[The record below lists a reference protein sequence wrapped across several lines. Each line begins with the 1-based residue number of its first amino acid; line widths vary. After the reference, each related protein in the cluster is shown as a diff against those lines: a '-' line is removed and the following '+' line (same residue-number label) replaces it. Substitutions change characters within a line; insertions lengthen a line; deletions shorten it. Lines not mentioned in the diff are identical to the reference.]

1 MHGRDTK
8 GLIFDIQGHSIHDGP
23 GTRTLVFFSGCP
35 LHCSWCSNPE
45 GLMLRQRLMYKSRF
59 CKNCP
64 GRCITACPVGAA
76 RPSADGGPAVV
87 FDRRQCDCCE
97 TMDCIEVCYTGALQ
111 PSGKWYTVDEL
122 MRVFSRDRCYWG
134 PQGGITLTGG
144 EPLMQKEFVLDLLE
158 RCHTAYIA
166 ACVETSAYVPR
177 TVLRAALPYIDWLFI
192 DIKHM
197 DSARHLEGTGV
208 SNQLILDNIRWI
220 ATADWPGRM
229 VLRMPVVPG
238 FNDSSRLSPGCCAA
252 WAHWPSATRGY
263 RLHRRH
269 RHWSACSSRQGRIAA
284 GQRSKC
290 YEGLLGPAGQD
301 RRSTEGWLV
310 HDRRYGDD
318 GR

>member
-238 FNDSSRLSPGCCAA
+238 FNDSVDNAEATAAFVTEIGQSEINLLPFHRLGASKYEQLGMTYAYAEQPALAQATLEPLAA
-252 WAHWPSATRGY
+252 VY
-263 RLHRRH
+263 R
-269 RHWSACSSRQGRIAA
+269 
-284 GQRSKC
+284 QRAINC
-290 YEGLLGPAGQD
+290 HLGADTPF
-301 RRSTEGWLV
+301 
-310 HDRRYGDD
+310 
-318 GR
+318 

>member
-1 MHGRDTK
+1 MHGRGTK

-158 RCHTAYIA
+158 RCHTVYIA

-238 FNDSSRLSPGCCAA
+238 FNDSVDNAEATAAFVTEIGQSEINLLPFHRLGASKYEQLGMTYAYEEQPALAQATLEPLAA
-252 WAHWPSATRGY
+252 VY
-263 RLHRRH
+263 R
-269 RHWSACSSRQGRIAA
+269 
-284 GQRSKC
+284 QRAINC
-290 YEGLLGPAGQD
+290 HLGADTPF
-301 RRSTEGWLV
+301 
-310 HDRRYGDD
+310 
-318 GR
+318 

>member
-238 FNDSSRLSPGCCAA
+238 FNDSLDNAEATAAFVTEIGQSEINLLPFHRLGASKYEQLGMTYAYAEQPALAQATLEPLAA
-252 WAHWPSATRGY
+252 VY
-263 RLHRRH
+263 R
-269 RHWSACSSRQGRIAA
+269 
-284 GQRSKC
+284 QRAINC
-290 YEGLLGPAGQD
+290 HLGADTPF
-301 RRSTEGWLV
+301 
-310 HDRRYGDD
+310 
-318 GR
+318 

>member
-1 MHGRDTK
+1 MHEGDAK
-8 GLIFDIQGHSIHDGP
+8 GLIFDVQGHSIHDGL

-35 LHCSWCSNPE
+35 LHCTWCSNPE

-64 GRCITACPVGAA
+64 GRCIPACTVRAA
-76 RPSADGGPAVV
+76 GPSADGSGPAV

-111 PSGKWYTVDEL
+111 QSGKRYTVDEL

-144 EPLMQKEFVLDLLE
+144 EPLMQEEFVLDLLE
-158 RCHTAYIA
+158 RCHDAYIVV
-166 ACVETSAYVPR
+166 CVETSAYVPR
-177 TVLRAALPYIDWLFI
+177 TVLQAALPYIDWLLI

-208 SNQLILDNIRWI
+208 SNELILDNIRWI
-220 ATADWPGRM
+220 ASADWPGRM

-238 FNDSSRLSPGCCAA
+238 FNDSADNAQATAAFLCEIGQSEINLLPFHRLGASKYEQLGMTYAYAEQPAVAQGALEPLAA
-252 WAHWPSATRGY
+252 IY
-263 RLHRRH
+263 R
-269 RHWSACSSRQGRIAA
+269 
-284 GQRSKC
+284 QRAITC
-290 YEGLLGPAGQD
+290 HLGADTPF
-301 RRSTEGWLV
+301 
-310 HDRRYGDD
+310 
-318 GR
+318 

>member
-35 LHCSWCSNPE
+35 LHCIWCSNPE

-238 FNDSSRLSPGCCAA
+238 FNDSLDNAEATAAFVTEIGQNEINLLPFHRLGASKYEQLGMTYAYAEQPALAQATLEPLAA
-252 WAHWPSATRGY
+252 VY
-263 RLHRRH
+263 R
-269 RHWSACSSRQGRIAA
+269 
-284 GQRSKC
+284 QRAINC
-290 YEGLLGPAGQD
+290 HLGADTPF
-301 RRSTEGWLV
+301 
-310 HDRRYGDD
+310 
-318 GR
+318 

>member
-238 FNDSSRLSPGCCAA
+238 FNDSLDNAEATAAFVTEIGQSEINLLPFHRLGASKYEQLGMTYAYEEQPALAQATLEPLAA
-252 WAHWPSATRGY
+252 VY
-263 RLHRRH
+263 R
-269 RHWSACSSRQGRIAA
+269 
-284 GQRSKC
+284 QRAINC
-290 YEGLLGPAGQD
+290 HLGADTPF
-301 RRSTEGWLV
+301 
-310 HDRRYGDD
+310 
-318 GR
+318 